1 MALTHTRAYAIV
13 VSSIFLLILIYL
25 FNTFAQTC
33 DRSEFYMCIQRV
45 NHIQWQNEMKL
56 KMHFM
61 QKGNLQ
67 CLRLSRRT
75 TNTHTRAHPH
85 IQTEAN
91 INGSWPHFMPH
102 LIASWAGIRIHFIL
116 HVNVR
121 ECIYCVCM
129 PLFVF
134 VYLRVRV
141 CDCTYILINPKA
153 KQMSHNGPTCGQ
165 MVSMEGGAWRLRQWQ
180 RVCVNCYYVWFVN

>member
-1 MALTHTRAYAIV
+1 MALTHTGTHTRAYAIV

-75 TNTHTRAHPH
+75 TNTHTRHTHAHTDRDKYKR
-85 IQTEAN
+85 QLTTFYASSN
-91 INGSWPHFMPH
+91 CKLSWNQNSFYF
-102 LIASWAGIRIHFIL
+102 ACKCERVYIL
-116 HVNVR
+116 
-121 ECIYCVCM
+121 CVCLCLY
-129 PLFVF
+129 LFI
-134 VYLRVRV
+134 
-141 CDCTYILINPKA
+141 C
-153 KQMSHNGPTCGQ
+153 
-165 MVSMEGGAWRLRQWQ
+165 
-180 RVCVNCYYVWFVN
+180 VCVCVTAHIF

>member
-1 MALTHTRAYAIV
+1 MPEQSVSWRRYGAEQSSVYLSECIVIILKFIIKLILIVIMRMLKWPLSVHGTHTHWHTHTRAYAIV

-75 TNTHTRAHPH
+75 TNTHTHH
-85 IQTEAN
+85 THTQTEAN
-91 INGSWPHFMPH
+91 INGS
-102 LIASWAGIRIHFIL
+102 
-116 HVNVR
+116 
-121 ECIYCVCM
+121 
-129 PLFVF
+129 
-134 VYLRVRV
+134 
-141 CDCTYILINPKA
+141 
-153 KQMSHNGPTCGQ
+153 
-165 MVSMEGGAWRLRQWQ
+165 
-180 RVCVNCYYVWFVN
+180 

>member
-45 NHIQWQNEMKL
+45 NHIEWQNEMKL

-75 TNTHTRAHPH
+75 TNTHALHTHTDRDKYKRQLTTFYASS
-85 IQTEAN
+85 N
-91 INGSWPHFMPH
+91 CKLSWNQNSFYFACKCERVYM
-102 LIASWAGIRIHFIL
+102 L
-116 HVNVR
+116 
-121 ECIYCVCM
+121 CVCLCLY
-129 PLFVF
+129 LFI
-134 VYLRVRV
+134 
-141 CDCTYILINPKA
+141 C
-153 KQMSHNGPTCGQ
+153 
-165 MVSMEGGAWRLRQWQ
+165 
-180 RVCVNCYYVWFVN
+180 VCVCVTTHIF

>member
-1 MALTHTRAYAIV
+1 MATFSPWHSHTRAYAIV

-75 TNTHTRAHPH
+75 TNTHTRATHT
-85 IQTEAN
+85 QTETN
-91 INGSWPHFMPH
+91 INGS
-102 LIASWAGIRIHFIL
+102 
-116 HVNVR
+116 
-121 ECIYCVCM
+121 
-129 PLFVF
+129 
-134 VYLRVRV
+134 
-141 CDCTYILINPKA
+141 
-153 KQMSHNGPTCGQ
+153 
-165 MVSMEGGAWRLRQWQ
+165 
-180 RVCVNCYYVWFVN
+180 